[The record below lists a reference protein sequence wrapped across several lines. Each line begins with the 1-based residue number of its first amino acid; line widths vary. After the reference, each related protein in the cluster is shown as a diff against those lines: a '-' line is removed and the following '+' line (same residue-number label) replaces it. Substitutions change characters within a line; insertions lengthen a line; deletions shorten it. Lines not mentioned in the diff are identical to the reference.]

1 MSRLG
6 WNAAV
11 GRGRP
16 ARVALS
22 APARAWAY
30 RAGPGAGPA
39 AAALFYRRVDVIGAE
54 RIPRPGPLIVAANH
68 HNALVDG
75 VLLLA
80 TLPRR
85 LVSVAKA
92 PLFSNPLI
100 GPFLRL
106 IGALPGAP
114 PPGGRHRSGAQ
125 RRALRGLHGDSGPRR
140 DAILIFP
147 EGVSQPEPTLM
158 PLRTGAARML
168 LAAEAD
174 AVGPVTLL
182 PVGLMFHEPGT
193 FRTGWAL
200 IAVGEPVE
208 TADLVALAR
217 SQPEEA
223 ARRLTA
229 RLGEALR
236 GLIAEVDDRE
246 TLRLVEHAER
256 LSREERDGSAPRD
269 VAASAEWRRRATRA
283 YRYLIQPTRPGSRS
297 SGGSWIAT
305 SGTWRTPGSAPRS
318 GSGRRGRASC
328 CAMRCASSRCC
339 WAACRCALWGLA
351 SHAVPYWLTWAAATL
366 LRPEPDVE
374 ATYKL
379 VAGVVIYPLAW
390 IAEGWLLWRWG
401 GGWPLAL
408 FVVLLIPGGFFALAW
423 SERLRRLYR
432 ESRALLRLL
441 VDRDL
446 GRHLGGRRRAILGE
460 MDRAVARVPEAV
472 LAGREE
478 LRG

>member
-1 MSRLG
+1 
-6 WNAAV
+6 
-11 GRGRP
+11 
-16 ARVALS
+16 
-22 APARAWAY
+22 
-30 RAGPGAGPA
+30 
-39 AAALFYRRVDVIGAE
+39 VDVIGAE
-54 RIPRPGPLIVAANH
+54 RIPPSGPLIVAANH

-75 VLLLA
+75 VLLLSA
-80 TLPRR
+80 LPRR

-100 GPFLRL
+100 GPLLRV
-106 IGALPGAP
+106 IGALPVHRRQDGGAYA
-114 PPGGRHRSGAQ
+114 GRNDRLFSASTATLG
-125 RRALRGLHGDSGPRR
+125 RG

-168 LAAEAD
+168 LAAEA
-174 AVGPVTLL
+174 AAAGPVTLL

-208 TADLVALAR
+208 TADCVALAR
-217 SQPEEA
+217 SEPEAA

-229 RLGEALR
+229 RLEEALR
-236 GLIAEVDDRE
+236 GLIARVDDRE
-246 TLRLVEHAER
+246 TLRLVGHAER
-256 LSREERDGSAPRD
+256 LWLDERDHGTPR
-269 VAASAEWRRRATRA
+269 AAAARADWRRRATRA
-283 YRYLIQPTRPGSRS
+283 YRYLIHHDPVGIEALRSLVARYVKDEEAAALRTAVGLRAPGARVVLPYAARQFAMLV
-297 SGGSWIAT
+297 GGLPLAV
-305 SGTWRTPGSAPRS
+305 G
-318 GSGRRGRASC
+318 
-328 CAMRCASSRCC
+328 
-339 WAACRCALWGLA
+339 GLA
-351 SHAVPYWLTWAAATL
+351 SHAAPYWLTWAAMRL
-366 LRPEPDVE
+366 LRPAPDVE

-390 IAEGWLLWRWG
+390 IVEAGLLWRWG
-401 GGWPLAL
+401 GGGALAL
-408 FVVLLIPGGFFALAW
+408 FVALLIPGGFFALAW

-446 GRHLGGRRRAILGE
+446 GRHLGERRRAILGE
-460 MDRAVARVPEAV
+460 MDRAVARVPEPV

-478 LRG
+478 PPG

>member
-1 MSRLG
+1 
-6 WNAAV
+6 
-11 GRGRP
+11 
-16 ARVALS
+16 
-22 APARAWAY
+22 
-30 RAGPGAGPA
+30 
-39 AAALFYRRVDVIGAE
+39 VIGAE
-54 RIPRPGPLIVAANH
+54 RIPRSGPLIVAANH

-75 VLLLA
+75 VLLLSV
-80 TLPRR
+80 LPRR

-106 IGALPGAP
+106 IGALPVHRRQE
-114 PPGGRHRSGAQ
+114 GGSDPARNDRLFAASTAT
-125 RRALRGLHGDSGPRR
+125 LRGG

-174 AVGPVTLL
+174 SVGPVTLL

-208 TADLVALAR
+208 AADYVALAR
-217 SQPEEA
+217 SEPEEA

-229 RLGEALR
+229 RLGEAMR
-236 GLIAEVDDRE
+236 RLIAEVDDRQ

-256 LSREERDGSAPRD
+256 LWREGRDGAAPPDAGARAD
-269 VAASAEWRRRATRA
+269 WRRRATRA
-283 YRYLIQPTRPGSRS
+283 YRYLIHHDPARLEALRGLVERYVKDVEAASLGTAVGLRPPGARVVLRYAVRQLAILL
-297 SGGSWIAT
+297 GGL
-305 SGTWRTPGSAPRS
+305 PL
-318 GSGRRGRASC
+318 
-328 CAMRCASSRCC
+328 
-339 WAACRCALWGLA
+339 ALWGLG
-351 SHAVPYWLTWAAATL
+351 SHAVPYWLTGAAVKL

-379 VAGVVIYPLAW
+379 VAGIIIYPLAW
-390 IAEGWLLWRWG
+390 IALGSVLWRG
-401 GGWPLAL
+401 VGGWPLAL

-446 GRHLGGRRRAILGE
+446 GRHLGERRRVILEE
-460 MDRAVARVPEAV
+460 MDRAVARVPEPV

-478 LRG
+478 PPG

>member
-1 MSRLG
+1 M
-6 WNAAV
+6 
-11 GRGRP
+11 
-16 ARVALS
+16 
-22 APARAWAY
+22 
-30 RAGPGAGPA
+30 
-39 AAALFYRRVDVIGAE
+39 DVIGAE
-54 RIPRPGPLIVAANH
+54 RIPRSGPLIVAANH

-80 TLPRR
+80 MVPRR

-106 IGALPGAP
+106 IGALPVHRRQDGGGD
-114 PPGGRHRSGAQ
+114 PGRNDRLFAASTATLGRG
-125 RRALRGLHGDSGPRR
+125 

-193 FRTGWAL
+193 FRAGWAL

-217 SQPEEA
+217 TEPEEA

-236 GLIAEVDDRE
+236 GLLAEVDDRE

-256 LSREERDGSAPRD
+256 LWRQERGGGAPRD
-269 VAASAEWRRRATRA
+269 AAASADWRRRATRA
-283 YRYLIQPTRPGSRS
+283 YRYLIQRDPAGLEILRGLVERYVKDVEAASLGTAVGLRAPGARVVL
-297 SGGSWIAT
+297 
-305 SGTWRTPGSAPRS
+305 PY
-318 GSGRRGRASC
+318 
-328 CAMRCASSRCC
+328 AMRQFAILLGGLPL
-339 WAACRCALWGLA
+339 ALWGLA
-351 SHAVPYWLTWAAATL
+351 THAVPYWLTWAAAKL
-366 LRPEPDVE
+366 VRPEPDVE

-379 VAGVVIYPLAW
+379 AAGVVIFPLAW
-390 IAEGWLLWRWG
+390 IVEGWLLWRWG
-401 GGWPLAL
+401 GGWLLVL
-408 FVVLLIPGGFFALAW
+408 FAVLVIPGGFFALAW
-423 SERLRRLYR
+423 GERLRRLYR
-432 ESRALLRLL
+432 EGRALLRLL
-441 VDRDL
+441 VDGDL
-446 GRHLGGRRRAILGE
+446 GRHLGERRRAILDE
-460 MDRAVARVPEAV
+460 MDRAVARVPESV

-478 LRG
+478 PRG

>member
-1 MSRLG
+1 
-6 WNAAV
+6 
-11 GRGRP
+11 
-16 ARVALS
+16 
-22 APARAWAY
+22 
-30 RAGPGAGPA
+30 
-39 AAALFYRRVDVIGAE
+39 VDVIGAE
-54 RIPRPGPLIVAANH
+54 RIPRAGPLIVAANH

-106 IGALPGAP
+106 IGALPVHRRQD
-114 PPGGRHRSGAQ
+114 GGSDPARNDHLFTASTATL
-125 RRALRGLHGDSGPRR
+125 RRG

-200 IAVGEPVE
+200 IAVGEPIE
-208 TADLVALAR
+208 TADLVSLAK
-217 SQPEEA
+217 SEPEEA

-229 RLGEALR
+229 RLDEALR

-256 LSREERDGSAPRD
+256 LWRQERDGGAPRD
-269 VAASAEWRRRATRA
+269 VAASADWRRRATRA
-283 YRYLIQPTRPGSRS
+283 YRYLIHHDPAGIEILRGLVERYVKDVEAASLGTAVGLRPPGAGVVVRYAARQLAILL
-297 SGGSWIAT
+297 GGL
-305 SGTWRTPGSAPRS
+305 PL
-318 GSGRRGRASC
+318 
-328 CAMRCASSRCC
+328 
-339 WAACRCALWGLA
+339 ALWGLA
-351 SHAVPYWLTWAAATL
+351 SHAVPYWLTWAATKL

-379 VAGVVIYPLAW
+379 VAGAIMYPLAW
-390 IAEGWLLWRWG
+390 IAEGWLLWWWG
-401 GGWPLAL
+401 GGGPLAL
-408 FVVLLIPGGFFALAW
+408 FTALLIPGGFFALAW

-446 GRHLGGRRRAILGE
+446 GRHLGGRRRAILDE
-460 MDRAVARVPEAV
+460 MERAVARVPGPV

-478 LRG
+478 PRA

>member
-1 MSRLG
+1 
-6 WNAAV
+6 
-11 GRGRP
+11 
-16 ARVALS
+16 
-22 APARAWAY
+22 
-30 RAGPGAGPA
+30 
-39 AAALFYRRVDVIGAE
+39 VIGAE
-54 RIPRPGPLIVAANH
+54 RIPRSGPLIVAANH

-75 VLLLA
+75 VLLLSV
-80 TLPRR
+80 LPRR

-106 IGALPGAP
+106 IGALPVHRRQE
-114 PPGGRHRSGAQ
+114 GGSDPARNDRLFAASTAT
-125 RRALRGLHGDSGPRR
+125 LRGG

-174 AVGPVTLL
+174 SVGPVTLL

-208 TADLVALAR
+208 TADYVALAR
-217 SQPEEA
+217 SEPEEA

-229 RLGEALR
+229 RLGEAMR
-236 GLIAEVDDRE
+236 GLIAEVDDRQ

-256 LSREERDGSAPRD
+256 LWREGRDGAAPPD
-269 VAASAEWRRRATRA
+269 AAARADWRRRATRA
-283 YRYLIQPTRPGSRS
+283 YRYLIHHDPARLEALRGLVERYVKDVEAASLRTAVGLRPPGARVVLRYAVRQLAILL
-297 SGGSWIAT
+297 GGL
-305 SGTWRTPGSAPRS
+305 PL
-318 GSGRRGRASC
+318 
-328 CAMRCASSRCC
+328 
-339 WAACRCALWGLA
+339 ALWGLG
-351 SHAVPYWLTWAAATL
+351 SHAVPYWLTWAAVKL

-379 VAGVVIYPLAW
+379 VAGIVIYPLAW
-390 IAEGWLLWRWG
+390 IALGSVLWRGG

-446 GRHLGGRRRAILGE
+446 GRHLGGRRRAILEE
-460 MDRAVARVPEAV
+460 MDRVVARVPEPV

-478 LRG
+478 PPG

>member
-1 MSRLG
+1 MVRAFARL
-6 WNAAV
+6 
-11 GRGRP
+11 
-16 ARVALS
+16 LS
-22 APARAWAY
+22 AA
-30 RAGPGAGPA
+30 
-39 AAALFYRRVDVIGAE
+39 FYHRVDVIGAD
-54 RIPRPGPLIVAANH
+54 RIPSLGPLIVAANH

-80 TLPRR
+80 TVPRR

-92 PLFSNPLI
+92 PLFSNPLV

-106 IGALPGAP
+106 IGALPVHRRQD
-114 PPGGRHRSGAQ
+114 GGGDPARNDRLFAASTATL
-125 RRALRGLHGDSGPRR
+125 RRG

-193 FRTGWAL
+193 FRAGWAL
-200 IAVGEPVE
+200 IAVGLPVE
-208 TADLVALAR
+208 TADLVALGGTE
-217 SQPEEA
+217 PEEA

-236 GLIAEVDDRE
+236 GLLAEVDDRE

-256 LSREERDGSAPRD
+256 LWRHERGGGAPRD
-269 VAASAEWRRRATRA
+269 AAASADWRRRATRA
-283 YRYLIQPTRPGSRS
+283 YRYLIHHDPAGLEILRGLVERYVKDVEAASLGTAVGLRP
-297 SGGSWIAT
+297 
-305 SGTWRTPGSAPRS
+305 PGARVVLPY
-318 GSGRRGRASC
+318 
-328 CAMRCASSRCC
+328 AMRQLAILLGGLPL
-339 WAACRCALWGLA
+339 ALWGLA
-351 SHAVPYWLTWAAATL
+351 THAVPYWLTWAAAKL

-379 VAGVVIYPLAW
+379 AAGVVMYPLAW
-390 IAEGWLLWRWG
+390 IVEGWLLWGWG
-401 GGWPLAL
+401 GGWLLAL
-408 FVVLLIPGGFFALAW
+408 FAVLLIPGGFFALAW

-432 ESRALLRLL
+432 EGRALIRLL

-446 GRHLGGRRRAILGE
+446 GRHLGERRRAILDE
-460 MDRAVARVPEAV
+460 MDRAVARVPESV

-478 LRG
+478 PRG

>member
-1 MSRLG
+1 M
-6 WNAAV
+6 
-11 GRGRP
+11 
-16 ARVALS
+16 
-22 APARAWAY
+22 
-30 RAGPGAGPA
+30 
-39 AAALFYRRVDVIGAE
+39 IGAE
-54 RIPRPGPLIVAANH
+54 RIPRSGPLIVAANH

-75 VLLLA
+75 VLLLSA
-80 TLPRR
+80 LPRR

-100 GPFLRL
+100 GPLLRL
-106 IGALPGAP
+106 IGALPVHRRQEGGADP
-114 PPGGRHRSGAQ
+114 ARNDRLFAASTAT
-125 RRALRGLHGDSGPRR
+125 LRGG

-174 AVGPVTLL
+174 SVGPVTLL

-208 TADLVALAR
+208 TADYVALAR
-217 SQPEEA
+217 SEPEEA

-229 RLGEALR
+229 RLGEAMR
-236 GLIAEVDDRE
+236 RLIAEVDDRQ

-256 LSREERDGSAPRD
+256 LWREERDGGAPPD
-269 VAASAEWRRRATRA
+269 AAARAEWRRRATRA
-283 YRYLIQPTRPGSRS
+283 YRYLIHHAPVRIETLRGLVERYVKDVEAAALGTKVGLRPPGARVALRYAVRQLAILL
-297 SGGSWIAT
+297 GGL
-305 SGTWRTPGSAPRS
+305 PL
-318 GSGRRGRASC
+318 
-328 CAMRCASSRCC
+328 
-339 WAACRCALWGLA
+339 ALWGLG
-351 SHAVPYWLTWAAATL
+351 SHAVPYWLTGAAVKP

-379 VAGVVIYPLAW
+379 AAGVVIYPLAW
-390 IAEGWLLWRWG
+390 IAEGWLLCRWG
-401 GGWPLAL
+401 GGLLAL

-446 GRHLGGRRRAILGE
+446 GRHLGERRRVILEE
-460 MDRAVARVPEAV
+460 MDRAVARVPEPV

-478 LRG
+478 PPG

>member
-1 MSRLG
+1 M
-6 WNAAV
+6 
-11 GRGRP
+11 
-16 ARVALS
+16 
-22 APARAWAY
+22 
-30 RAGPGAGPA
+30 
-39 AAALFYRRVDVIGAE
+39 IGAE
-54 RIPRPGPLIVAANH
+54 RIPRAGPLIVAANH

-106 IGALPGAP
+106 IGALPVHRRQE
-114 PPGGRHRSGAQ
+114 GGNDPARNDQLFAASTATL
-125 RRALRGLHGDSGPRR
+125 RRG

-174 AVGPVTLL
+174 GVSPVTLL

-200 IAVGEPVE
+200 IAVGEPVD
-208 TADLVALAR
+208 TAEHVALAR

-236 GLIAEVDDRE
+236 GLLAEVDDRE

-256 LSREERDGSAPRD
+256 LWRQERDGGVPRD
-269 VAASAEWRRRATRA
+269 AAASADWRRRATRA
-283 YRYLIQPTRPGSRS
+283 YRYLLQHDAAGIETLRGLVERYVKDVEAAALGTAVGLRPPRARVVLRYAIRQLAILL
-297 SGGSWIAT
+297 GGLPL
-305 SGTWRTPGSAPRS
+305 G
-318 GSGRRGRASC
+318 
-328 CAMRCASSRCC
+328 
-339 WAACRCALWGLA
+339 LWGLA
-351 SHAVPYWLTWAAATL
+351 SHAIPYWLTWTAARR

-379 VAGVVIYPLAW
+379 VAGVVMYPLAW
-390 IAEGWLLWRWG
+390 IVEGWLLWRWG
-401 GGWPLAL
+401 GGWLLAL
-408 FVVLLIPGGFFALAW
+408 FAVLLIPGGFFALAW
-423 SERLRRLYR
+423 GERLRRLYR
-432 ESRALLRLL
+432 EGRALLRLL

-446 GRHLGGRRRAILGE
+446 GRHLGERRRAILDE
-460 MDRAVARVPEAV
+460 MERAVARVPGPV

-478 LRG
+478 PRG

>member
-1 MSRLG
+1 
-6 WNAAV
+6 
-11 GRGRP
+11 
-16 ARVALS
+16 
-22 APARAWAY
+22 
-30 RAGPGAGPA
+30 
-39 AAALFYRRVDVIGAE
+39 VIGAE
-54 RIPRPGPLIVAANH
+54 RIPRSGPLIVAANH

-106 IGALPGAP
+106 IGALPV
-114 PPGGRHRSGAQ
+114 HRRQEGDTDPARNDELFAASTK
-125 RRALRGLHGDSGPRR
+125 ALRDE

-174 AVGPVTLL
+174 SVGPVTLL

-208 TADLVALAR
+208 TAEYVALAR

-256 LSREERDGSAPRD
+256 LWRQERDGGTPRD
-269 VAASAEWRRRATRA
+269 AAASADWRRRATRA
-283 YRYLIQPTRPGSRS
+283 YRYLIHHDPTGIEILRALVERYVKDVEAASLGTAVGLRPPGARVVLRYAVRQLAILL
-297 SGGSWIAT
+297 GGL
-305 SGTWRTPGSAPRS
+305 PL
-318 GSGRRGRASC
+318 
-328 CAMRCASSRCC
+328 
-339 WAACRCALWGLA
+339 ALWGLG
-351 SHAVPYWLTWAAATL
+351 SHAVPYWLTWAAVKL

-379 VAGVVIYPLAW
+379 VAGVLIYPLAW
-390 IAEGWLLWRWG
+390 VAEGWLLWRWG

-408 FVVLLIPGGFFALAW
+408 FVVLLVPGGFFALAW

-446 GRHLGGRRRAILGE
+446 GRHLGGRRRVILGE

-478 LRG
+478 IRG

>member
-1 MSRLG
+1 M
-6 WNAAV
+6 
-11 GRGRP
+11 
-16 ARVALS
+16 
-22 APARAWAY
+22 
-30 RAGPGAGPA
+30 
-39 AAALFYRRVDVIGAE
+39 DVIGAD
-54 RIPRPGPLIVAANH
+54 RIPRAGPLIVAANH

-106 IGALPGAP
+106 IGALPVHRRQD
-114 PPGGRHRSGAQ
+114 GGSDPARNDALFAASTQ
-125 RRALRGLHGDSGPRR
+125 ALRDG

-147 EGVSQPEPTLM
+147 EGVSQPEPLLM

-174 AVGPVTLL
+174 AAGPVTLL

-200 IAVGEPVE
+200 IAVGPPVE
-208 TADLVALAR
+208 TADHVAIAR

-256 LSREERDGSAPRD
+256 LWREERDGGAPRD
-269 VAASAEWRRRATRA
+269 AAASADWRRRATRA
-283 YRYLIQPTRPGSRS
+283 YRYLIHHDPAGVEILRGLVERYVKDVEAASLHTAVGLRPPGARVVLRYAVRQLAILL
-297 SGGSWIAT
+297 GGL
-305 SGTWRTPGSAPRS
+305 PL
-318 GSGRRGRASC
+318 
-328 CAMRCASSRCC
+328 
-339 WAACRCALWGLA
+339 ALWGLT
-351 SHAVPYWLTWAAATL
+351 SHAVPYWLTWAAAKL

-379 VAGVVIYPLAW
+379 VAGLVMYPLAW
-390 IAEGWLLWRWG
+390 MVEGWLLGRWG

-408 FVVLLIPGGFFALAW
+408 FVVLLFPGGFFALAW

-446 GRHLGGRRRAILGE
+446 GRHLGGRRRAILHE
-460 MDRAVARVPEAV
+460 MDRAVARVPEPV
-472 LAGREE
+472 LAGREDA
-478 LRG
+478 RG

>member
-1 MSRLG
+1 M
-6 WNAAV
+6 
-11 GRGRP
+11 
-16 ARVALS
+16 
-22 APARAWAY
+22 
-30 RAGPGAGPA
+30 
-39 AAALFYRRVDVIGAE
+39 FYRRVDVVGLEHVPAA
-54 RIPRPGPLIVAANH
+54 GPLLVAGNH
-68 HNALVDG
+68 QNGLVDPM
-75 VLLLA
+75 LLIATMPRTLRPLA
-80 TLPRR
+80 K
-85 LVSVAKA
+85 SS
-92 PLFSNPLI
+92 LFRHPLI
-100 GPFLRL
+100 APFLAL
-106 IGALPGAP
+106 AHALPVY
-114 PPGGRHRSGAQ
+114 
-125 RRALRGLHGDSGPRR
+125 RRQDADGDTSRNAETFRAVSSALTQGQ
-140 DAILIFP
+140 AIVIFP

-174 AVGPVTLL
+174 SVGPVTLL

-200 IAVGEPVE
+200 IAVGEPVA
-208 TADLVALAR
+208 TAEHVALAR

-236 GLIAEVDDRE
+236 ALIAEVDDRE

-256 LSREERDGSAPRD
+256 LWREERDGSAPRD

-283 YRYLIQPTRPGSRS
+283 YRYLIQHDPAGLEILRGLVDRYVKDVAAARLGTAVGLRPPGARVVLRYAVRQLAILL
-297 SGGSWIAT
+297 GGL
-305 SGTWRTPGSAPRS
+305 PL
-318 GSGRRGRASC
+318 
-328 CAMRCASSRCC
+328 
-339 WAACRCALWGLA
+339 ALCGLG
-351 SHAVPYWLTWAAATL
+351 SHAVPYWLTWAAVKL

-379 VAGVVIYPLAW
+379 VAGVLIYPLAW

-408 FVVLLIPGGFFALAW
+408 FVVLLGPGGFFALAW

>member
-1 MSRLG
+1 M
-6 WNAAV
+6 
-11 GRGRP
+11 
-16 ARVALS
+16 
-22 APARAWAY
+22 
-30 RAGPGAGPA
+30 
-39 AAALFYRRVDVIGAE
+39 IGAD
-54 RIPRPGPLIVAANH
+54 RIPRAGPLIVAANH

-106 IGALPGAP
+106 IGALPVHRRQD
-114 PPGGRHRSGAQ
+114 GGGDPARNDHLFAASTATL
-125 RRALRGLHGDSGPRR
+125 RRG

-200 IAVGEPVE
+200 IAVGPPVE
-208 TADLVALAR
+208 TADHVALAR

-256 LSREERDGSAPRD
+256 LWREERDGGAPRD
-269 VAASAEWRRRATRA
+269 AAASADWRRRATRA
-283 YRYLIQPTRPGSRS
+283 YRYLIHHDPAGIEILRGLVERYVKDVEAASLGTAVGLRPPAARVVLRYAVRQLAILL
-297 SGGSWIAT
+297 GGL
-305 SGTWRTPGSAPRS
+305 PL
-318 GSGRRGRASC
+318 
-328 CAMRCASSRCC
+328 
-339 WAACRCALWGLA
+339 ALWGLV
-351 SHAVPYWLTWAAATL
+351 SHAVPYWLTWVTAKL

-379 VAGVVIYPLAW
+379 AAGLVMYPLAW
-390 IAEGWLLWRWG
+390 LGEAWVLWRWG

-408 FVVLLIPGGFFALAW
+408 FVLLLVPGGFFALAW

-446 GRHLGGRRRAILGE
+446 GRHLGGRRQAILHE
-460 MDRAVARVPEAV
+460 MDRAVARVPEPV

-478 LRG
+478 PRG

>member
-1 MSRLG
+1 
-6 WNAAV
+6 
-11 GRGRP
+11 
-16 ARVALS
+16 
-22 APARAWAY
+22 
-30 RAGPGAGPA
+30 
-39 AAALFYRRVDVIGAE
+39 VDVIGAG
-54 RIPRPGPLIVAANH
+54 RIPRSGPLIVAANH

-80 TLPRR
+80 MLPRR

-106 IGALPGAP
+106 IGALPVHRRQDGGGD
-114 PPGGRHRSGAQ
+114 PGRNDRLFAASTATLGRG
-125 RRALRGLHGDSGPRR
+125 

-193 FRTGWAL
+193 FRAGWAL

-217 SQPEEA
+217 SEPEEA

-236 GLIAEVDDRE
+236 GLLAEVDDRE

-256 LSREERDGSAPRD
+256 LWRQERGGGAPRD
-269 VAASAEWRRRATRA
+269 AAASADWRRRATRA
-283 YRYLIQPTRPGSRS
+283 YRYLIQHDPAGLEILRGLVERYVKDVEAASLGTAVGLSPPGARVVLPYAGRQLAILL
-297 SGGSWIAT
+297 GGL
-305 SGTWRTPGSAPRS
+305 PL
-318 GSGRRGRASC
+318 
-328 CAMRCASSRCC
+328 
-339 WAACRCALWGLA
+339 ALWGLA
-351 SHAVPYWLTWAAATL
+351 IHAVPYWLTWAAAKL

-379 VAGVVIYPLAW
+379 ATGIVMFPLAW
-390 IAEGWLLWRWG
+390 IVEGWLLWRGG
-401 GGWPLAL
+401 GGWLLTL
-408 FVVLLIPGGFFALAW
+408 FAVLLIPGGFFALAW
-423 SERLRRLYR
+423 GERLRRLYR
-432 ESRALLRLL
+432 EGRALLRLL

-446 GRHLGGRRRAILGE
+446 GRHLGGRRRAILDE
-460 MDRAVARVPEAV
+460 MDRAVGRVPEAV

-478 LRG
+478 PRG

>member
-1 MSRLG
+1 
-6 WNAAV
+6 
-11 GRGRP
+11 
-16 ARVALS
+16 
-22 APARAWAY
+22 
-30 RAGPGAGPA
+30 
-39 AAALFYRRVDVIGAE
+39 VDVIGAE
-54 RIPRPGPLIVAANH
+54 RIPRSGPLIVAANH

-106 IGALPGAP
+106 IGALPV
-114 PPGGRHRSGAQ
+114 HRRQEGDTDPARNDELFAASTK
-125 RRALRGLHGDSGPRR
+125 ALRDE

-174 AVGPVTLL
+174 SVGPVTLL

-208 TADLVALAR
+208 TAEYVALAR

-256 LSREERDGSAPRD
+256 LWRQERDGGTPRD
-269 VAASAEWRRRATRA
+269 AAASADWRRRATRA
-283 YRYLIQPTRPGSRS
+283 YRYLIHHDPTGIEILRALVERYVKDVEAASLGTAVGLRPPGARVVLRYAVRQLAILL
-297 SGGSWIAT
+297 GGL
-305 SGTWRTPGSAPRS
+305 PL
-318 GSGRRGRASC
+318 
-328 CAMRCASSRCC
+328 
-339 WAACRCALWGLA
+339 ALWGLG
-351 SHAVPYWLTWAAATL
+351 SHAVPYWLTWAAVKL

-379 VAGVVIYPLAW
+379 VAGVLIYPLAW

-408 FVVLLIPGGFFALAW
+408 FVVLLVPGGFFALAW

-446 GRHLGGRRRAILGE
+446 GRHLGGRRRVILGE

>member
-1 MSRLG
+1 
-6 WNAAV
+6 
-11 GRGRP
+11 
-16 ARVALS
+16 
-22 APARAWAY
+22 
-30 RAGPGAGPA
+30 
-39 AAALFYRRVDVIGAE
+39 VDVIGAE
-54 RIPRPGPLIVAANH
+54 RIPRSGPLIVAANH

-106 IGALPGAP
+106 IGALPVHRRQE
-114 PPGGRHRSGAQ
+114 GGSDPARNDGLFAASTK
-125 RRALRGLHGDSGPRR
+125 ALREGDG
-140 DAILIFP
+140 ILIFP

-174 AVGPVTLL
+174 SVGPVTLL

-208 TADLVALAR
+208 TADHVALAR
-217 SQPEEA
+217 SEPEEA

-229 RLGEALR
+229 RLGAALR

-256 LSREERDGSAPRD
+256 LWREERDGGAPRD
-269 VAASAEWRRRATRA
+269 AAASADWRRRATRA
-283 YRYLIQPTRPGSRS
+283 YRYLIHHDPAGIGTLRGLVERYVKDLEAAALGTAVGLRPPRARVVLGYAVRQLAILL
-297 SGGSWIAT
+297 GGL
-305 SGTWRTPGSAPRS
+305 PL
-318 GSGRRGRASC
+318 
-328 CAMRCASSRCC
+328 
-339 WAACRCALWGLA
+339 ALWGLG
-351 SHAVPYWLTWAAATL
+351 SHAVPYWLTWAAAKL
-366 LRPEPDVE
+366 LRPEPDAE

-379 VAGVVIYPLAW
+379 VAGVVMYPLAW

-401 GGWPLAL
+401 GGGPLAF

-446 GRHLGGRRRAILGE
+446 GRHLGGRRRAILDE
-460 MDRAVARVPEAV
+460 MDRAVARVPAPV
-472 LAGREE
+472 LAGHEE
-478 LRG
+478 PRG

>member
-1 MSRLG
+1 VVRALARLL
-6 WNAAV
+6 AAI
-11 GRGRP
+11 
-16 ARVALS
+16 
-22 APARAWAY
+22 
-30 RAGPGAGPA
+30 
-39 AAALFYRRVDVIGAE
+39 FYHRVDVIGAE
-54 RIPRPGPLIVAANH
+54 RIPRTGPLIVAANH

-75 VLLLA
+75 VLLLSA
-80 TLPRR
+80 LPRR

-106 IGALPGAP
+106 IGALPVHRRQD
-114 PPGGRHRSGAQ
+114 GGTDPARNDRLFAASTATLG
-125 RRALRGLHGDSGPRR
+125 RG

-174 AVGPVTLL
+174 AIGPVTLL

-217 SQPEEA
+217 TEPEEA

-236 GLIAEVDDRE
+236 GLIADVDDRQ

-256 LSREERDGSAPRD
+256 LWRQERAGTAWDAGARAD
-269 VAASAEWRRRATRA
+269 WRRRATRA
-283 YRYLIQPTRPGSRS
+283 YRYLLHREPARIEALRGSMERYVKDVDAAGLS
-297 SGGSWIAT
+297 TAVGLKPPAARVALGYAARKLVVLIA
-305 SGTWRTPGSAPRS
+305 GLPLAV
-318 GSGRRGRASC
+318 
-328 CAMRCASSRCC
+328 
-339 WAACRCALWGLA
+339 WGLA
-351 SHAVPYWLTWAAATL
+351 THLPPYWLTWAAVRL
-366 LRPEPDVE
+366 LRPEADVE

-379 VAGVVIYPLAW
+379 VAGLVLYPLAW
-390 IAEGWLLWRWG
+390 IVEGWLAWRFGSG
-401 GGWPLAL
+401 GLLAL
-408 FVVLLIPGGFFALAW
+408 FLVLLAPGGFFALAW

-432 ESRALLRLL
+432 EGRALLRLL

-446 GRHLGGRRRAILGE
+446 ARHLAERRRGILAE
-460 MDRAVARVPEAV
+460 MDAVVALVPESA
-472 LAGREE
+472 LAGRGEPA
-478 LRG
+478 G

>member
-1 MSRLG
+1 M
-6 WNAAV
+6 
-11 GRGRP
+11 
-16 ARVALS
+16 
-22 APARAWAY
+22 
-30 RAGPGAGPA
+30 
-39 AAALFYRRVDVIGAE
+39 DVIGAE
-54 RIPRPGPLIVAANH
+54 RIPRVGPLIVAANH

-106 IGALPGAP
+106 IGALPV
-114 PPGGRHRSGAQ
+114 HRRQEGDTDPARNDRLFAASTAT
-125 RRALRGLHGDSGPRR
+125 LRGG

-168 LAAEAD
+168 LAAEA
-174 AVGPVTLL
+174 ASIGPVTLV

-208 TADLVALAR
+208 TEDHVMLAR

-229 RLGEALR
+229 RLGEAMR

-256 LSREERDGSAPRD
+256 LWREERNGGAPRD
-269 VAASAEWRRRATRA
+269 VAASADWRRRATRA
-283 YRYLIQPTRPGSRS
+283 YRYLIHHDPAGIEILRGLVERYVKDVEAAALGTAVGLRPPGARVVLPYAVRQLAILL
-297 SGGSWIAT
+297 GGL
-305 SGTWRTPGSAPRS
+305 PL
-318 GSGRRGRASC
+318 
-328 CAMRCASSRCC
+328 
-339 WAACRCALWGLA
+339 ALWGLA
-351 SHAVPYWLTWAAATL
+351 SHAVPYWLTWVAAKR
-366 LRPEPDVE
+366 LRPEADVE
-374 ATYKL
+374 AIYKL
-379 VAGVVIYPLAW
+379 VVGVVIYPLVW
-390 IAEGWLLWRWG
+390 IAEGWLLWRGG
-401 GGWPLAL
+401 GGWPFAL

-432 ESRALLRLL
+432 ESHALLRLL

-446 GRHLGGRRRAILGE
+446 GRHLGGRRRAILDE
-460 MDRAVARVPEAV
+460 MDRAVARVPEPV

-478 LRG
+478 PRG

>member
-1 MSRLG
+1 
-6 WNAAV
+6 
-11 GRGRP
+11 
-16 ARVALS
+16 
-22 APARAWAY
+22 
-30 RAGPGAGPA
+30 
-39 AAALFYRRVDVIGAE
+39 VDVIGAE
-54 RIPRPGPLIVAANH
+54 RIPRSGPLIVAANH

-80 TLPRR
+80 MLPRR

-106 IGALPGAP
+106 IGALPVHRRQEGGTD
-114 PPGGRHRSGAQ
+114 PGRNDELFAASTK
-125 RRALRGLHGDSGPRR
+125 ALRNE

-174 AVGPVTLL
+174 SVGPVTLL

-208 TADLVALAR
+208 TAEYVGLAR

-236 GLIAEVDDRE
+236 ALIAEVDDRE

-256 LSREERDGSAPRD
+256 LWRQERDGGTPRD
-269 VAASAEWRRRATRA
+269 AAASADWRRRATRA
-283 YRYLIQPTRPGSRS
+283 YRYLIQHDPTGIEILRALVERYVKDVEAASLGTAVGLRPPGARVVLRYAVRQLALLL
-297 SGGSWIAT
+297 GGL
-305 SGTWRTPGSAPRS
+305 PL
-318 GSGRRGRASC
+318 
-328 CAMRCASSRCC
+328 
-339 WAACRCALWGLA
+339 ALWGLA
-351 SHAVPYWLTWAAATL
+351 SHAVPYWLTWAASKL

-379 VAGVVIYPLAW
+379 VAGLVMYPLAW

-408 FVVLLIPGGFFALAW
+408 FTVLLVPGGFFALAW

-446 GRHLGGRRRAILGE
+446 GRHLGGRRRAILDE
-460 MDRAVARVPEAV
+460 MERAVARVPQPV

-478 LRG
+478 PRG

>member
-1 MSRLG
+1 M
-6 WNAAV
+6 
-11 GRGRP
+11 
-16 ARVALS
+16 
-22 APARAWAY
+22 
-30 RAGPGAGPA
+30 
-39 AAALFYRRVDVIGAE
+39 FYRRVDVIGAE
-54 RIPRPGPLIVAANH
+54 RIPRSGPLIVTANH
-68 HNALVDG
+68 HNALMDG
-75 VLLLA
+75 VLLLSA
-80 TLPRR
+80 LPRR

-106 IGALPGAP
+106 IGALPVHRRQDGDRD
-114 PPGGRHRSGAQ
+114 PGRNDRLFAASTATL
-125 RRALRGLHGDSGPRR
+125 RRGH
-140 DAILIFP
+140 AILIFP

-168 LAAEAD
+168 LAAEAA

-208 TADLVALAR
+208 TAGYLALAR
-217 SQPEEA
+217 SEPEEA

-236 GLIAEVDDRE
+236 GLIALVDDRQ

-256 LSREERDGSAPRD
+256 LWRDERDRGTPRD
-269 VAASAEWRRRATRA
+269 AAARADWRRRATRA
-283 YRYLIQPTRPGSRS
+283 YRYLIHHDPIGVEALRSLMERYVKDVEAASLGTAVGFRAPGARVVLRYAARQLAMLL
-297 SGGSWIAT
+297 GGL
-305 SGTWRTPGSAPRS
+305 PL
-318 GSGRRGRASC
+318 
-328 CAMRCASSRCC
+328 
-339 WAACRCALWGLA
+339 ALWGLT
-351 SHAVPYWLTWAAATL
+351 SHAAPYWLTWAAMKL

-379 VAGVVIYPLAW
+379 VAGVLIYPLAW
-390 IAEGWLLWRWG
+390 IAEGALLWRWG
-401 GGWPLAL
+401 GGGPLTL
-408 FVVLLIPGGFFALAW
+408 FVALLIPGGFFALGW

-441 VDRDL
+441 LDRDI
-446 GRHLGGRRRAILGE
+446 GRHLSARRRTILDE
-460 MDRAVARVPEAV
+460 MDRAVARVPEPV

-478 LRG
+478 PPR

>member
-1 MSRLG
+1 
-6 WNAAV
+6 
-11 GRGRP
+11 
-16 ARVALS
+16 
-22 APARAWAY
+22 
-30 RAGPGAGPA
+30 
-39 AAALFYRRVDVIGAE
+39 VDVIGAE
-54 RIPRPGPLIVAANH
+54 RIPRSGPLIVAANH

-106 IGALPGAP
+106 IGALPVHRRQEGGTD
-114 PPGGRHRSGAQ
+114 PGRNDELFAASTK
-125 RRALRGLHGDSGPRR
+125 ALRDE

-174 AVGPVTLL
+174 SVGPVTLL

-200 IAVGEPVE
+200 IAVGLPVE
-208 TADLVALAR
+208 TAEYVALAR

-236 GLIAEVDDRE
+236 ALIAEVDDRE

-256 LSREERDGSAPRD
+256 LWREERDGSGPRD
-269 VAASAEWRRRATRA
+269 AAASAEWRRRATRA
-283 YRYLIQPTRPGSRS
+283 YRYLIQHEPAGLEILRGLVDRYVKDVAAARLGTAVGLRPPGARVVLRYAVRQLAILL
-297 SGGSWIAT
+297 GGL
-305 SGTWRTPGSAPRS
+305 PL
-318 GSGRRGRASC
+318 
-328 CAMRCASSRCC
+328 
-339 WAACRCALWGLA
+339 ALWGLG
-351 SHAVPYWLTWAAATL
+351 SHAVPYWLTWAAVKL

-379 VAGVVIYPLAW
+379 VAGVLIYPLAW

-401 GGWPLAL
+401 GGWPLAF

-446 GRHLGGRRRAILGE
+446 GRHLGVRRRAILGE